1 MATISIPEKS
11 ALAILDIFVNYFK
24 YRPGDVLQRHSL
36 NTLWH
41 ERGLAAEDLKPGM
54 KFAARQGWVE
64 VIRGGAS
71 FMLTRLS
78 GFGGMSIVNP
88 CKIKPSILKVF
99 TTGSYWVTSPRAVTR
114 GGG

>member
-24 YRPGDVLQRHSL
+24 YRPGDVLQRHSF

-41 ERGLAAEDLKPGM
+41 ERGLTAEDLKPGM

-64 VIRGGAS
+64 VLRGGSS
-71 FMLTRLS
+71 FMLTAA
-78 GFGGMSIVNP
+78 GFA
-88 CKIKPSILKVF
+88 K
-99 TTGSYWVTSPRAVTR
+99 A
-114 GGG
+114 